1 MPIRARKIKAFNVP
15 VQEIT
20 LRVTAPEDLYE
31 EARAAGM
38 HFWEQVEAYAIRNP
52 LFRTTKRRLF
62 VTEDAPEPVRDMANG
77 AAEVGVGPMYTFH
90 GALAEYVG
98 RHLAPAS
105 PDVMVANAGHY
116 FVIARRRSKLPVQ
129 MEEGAEPLAVVVR
142 PERGPHGIYTSLG
155 RARTERGESG
165 GLVVVARTCILADA
179 TATAAKAILNKS
191 GLPDA
196 LAFLQ
201 GVDGVFGGLVVR
213 GRDIGVA
220 GGLELAA

>member
-1 MPIRARKIKAFNVP
+1 MPIRARKIKSFNVP

-52 LFRTTKRRLF
+52 LFRTSKRRLF

-142 PERGPHGIYTSLG
+142 PELGPHGIYTSLG
-155 RARTERGESG
+155 RARTERGEPG

-179 TATAAKAILNKS
+179 TATAAKGILNKS
-191 GLPDA
+191 GLTDA

-201 GVDGVFGGLVVR
+201 GVEGVFGGLVVR